1 MQAQA
6 VSPLRPDHEAK
17 LPGELIMEKQNPP
30 VSPGHKWFK
39 SLVIKIVFFLLG
51 RSFHSTSKLDPDI
64 IKEIA
69 TWEEGFAFMMKIFP
83 NGPRMTVEKRRGI
96 LRYRGSTPESAD
108 LVITFKSLES
118 AFLLFTAQCGTCQG
132 FAESRFIVNG
142 DIPAAMSLTRCL
154 NIIQGY
160 LFPSLISRLILKRVP
175 PMPFYKQLV
184 RLYIYLVGVPL
195 GL

>member
-1 MQAQA
+1 
-6 VSPLRPDHEAK
+6 
-17 LPGELIMEKQNPP
+17 MEKGCPP
-30 VSPGHKWFK
+30 LPPGHKRFK

-64 IKEIA
+64 RKEIA
-69 TWEEGFAFMMKIFP
+69 HWEEGFTFMMKIFP
-83 NGPRMTVEKRRGI
+83 NAPRMTVEKRRGI
-96 LRYRGSTPESAD
+96 LKYRGSAPESAD
-108 LVITFKSLES
+108 LIITFKSLES

-142 DIPAAMSLTRCL
+142 DIPLGMSLIRCL

-175 PMPFYKQLV
+175 PMPLYKHLV
-184 RLYIYLVGVPL
+184 RLYIYLIGVPL

>member
-1 MQAQA
+1 M
-6 VSPLRPDHEAK
+6 D
-17 LPGELIMEKQNPP
+17 KQYPP
-30 VSPGHKWFK
+30 IEPGHKGFK
-39 SLVIKIVFFLLG
+39 TLVIKIVFFLLG

-64 IKEIA
+64 KKEIA
-69 TWEEGFAFMMKIFP
+69 LWEEGFSFMMKIFP

-96 LRYRGSTPESAD
+96 LKYRGSAPESAD

-142 DIPAAMSLTRCL
+142 DIPMAMSLTRCL
-154 NIIQGY
+154 NVIQGY
-160 LFPSLISRLILKRVP
+160 LFPSIISRLILKRVP
-175 PMPFYKQLV
+175 PMPLYKQLV

>member
-1 MQAQA
+1 
-6 VSPLRPDHEAK
+6 
-17 LPGELIMEKQNPP
+17 MEKECPP
-30 VSPGHKWFK
+30 LPPGHKRFK
-39 SLVIKIVFFLLG
+39 TLVIKIVFFLLG

-64 IKEIA
+64 RREIA
-69 TWEEGFAFMMKIFP
+69 HWEEGFTFMMKIFP
-83 NGPRMTVEKRRGI
+83 NAPRMTVEKRRGI
-96 LRYRGSTPESAD
+96 LKYRGSAPESAD
-108 LVITFKSLES
+108 LIITFKSLES

-142 DIPAAMSLTRCL
+142 DIPLAMSLTRCL

-175 PMPFYKQLV
+175 PMPLYKQLV
-184 RLYIYLVGVPL
+184 RLYIYLIGVPL